1 MFHSILKKNEEFYD
15 DTYSWDYYKFQ
26 ELCDYLK
33 KLENEKKLKL
43 IKVNDFV
50 RNDLK

>member
-1 MFHSILKKNEEFYD
+1 MMILILGIIIN
-15 DTYSWDYYKFQ
+15 
-26 ELCDYLK
+26 LK